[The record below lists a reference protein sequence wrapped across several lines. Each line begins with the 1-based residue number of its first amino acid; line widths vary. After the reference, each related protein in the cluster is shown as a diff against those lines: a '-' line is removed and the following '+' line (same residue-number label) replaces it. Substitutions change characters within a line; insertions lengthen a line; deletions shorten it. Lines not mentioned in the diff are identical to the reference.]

1 MEPRRSRNQLRS
13 LTTSIADLRAIPSDQ
28 DCVEICG
35 LPTQNVSVH
44 HCDSP
49 STSLNVG
56 GSDEMNNGEVLVRG
70 CRCLVR
76 GLVQ

>member
-49 STSLNVG
+49 STSLNGLSVLG
-56 GSDEMNNGEVLVRG
+56 EGTGPMTLVLDEGWDEG
-70 CRCLVR
+70 
-76 GLVQ
+76 